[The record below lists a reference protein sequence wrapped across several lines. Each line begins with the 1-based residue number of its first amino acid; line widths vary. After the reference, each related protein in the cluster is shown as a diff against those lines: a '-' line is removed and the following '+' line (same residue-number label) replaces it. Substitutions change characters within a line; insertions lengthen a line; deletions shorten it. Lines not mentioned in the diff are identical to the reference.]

1 MLATTKPAVSDRL
14 PVQHEPLPAETN
26 FYSAYDW
33 CLDPHLTVGE
43 AVERLAGEID
53 RLPSTSA
60 GWQTSEVTTNIYLLS
75 CSLLNGIDEYLRGH
89 TLRLP
94 AQLARTRPGH
104 MAMWLTEKVAEN
116 LPRQHRTQVR
126 GWKQEWENGLD
137 GLFGVLARG
146 EPDQASFAESA
157 KKLSGLLQAQLP
169 SDLLNVRLGVPSA
182 FGRLDLTHFDV
193 LTLGRRFMQQY
204 PDKSHPILLLGLR
217 TAGTYFSALL
227 CSFFKAEGYRQIA
240 SLTVQPK
247 KGPSRRERKELAR
260 YAKQGFTLA
269 IVDDPPNSGG
279 TIVLAVEIAREAGF
293 DLARIKALVP
303 THPATR
309 NWANTLPDELVITLE
324 PERWRKQQL
333 LDPKNV
339 EKRLAEYFTRQGFSD
354 VRVVGSRRAS
364 DLNAALQH
372 DSTRNRAAALK
383 RIFEVQLWTSQGKN
397 ETRYVLAK
405 SVGLGYLGYPAFLA
419 AHRLSDFVPP
429 VLGLRDGVLY
439 TEWLPQQSGAG
450 DVRSDRET
458 WIETTAAYVA
468 ARTRVLSLPK
478 RRAAG
483 KAVHENGLDL
493 LAKSLGRA
501 YGRFVL
507 DIPMRSWI
515 QQRLYRLHC
524 PFPTLIDANIGRAEW
539 IEGKFGPLKTGY
551 YGHGLGKTQ
560 LNTIDPAFD
569 LAETI
574 LSFALCPDEEGRLI
588 RRYVEYSADTEV
600 GQRLF
605 VNKLLA
611 GLWAMESAQE
621 QLFGAMQTGQRQQ
634 ELHRR
639 FLGAWDFLTVQ
650 TARFCGARCRPSQ
663 PASWHAPLVMLDIDG
678 VLDRRMFGY
687 PCTTAAG
694 IEALALLAARGC
706 SVALNTARSAP
717 EVKDYCQAYGL
728 AGGVAEHGA
737 YLWDAVAQCGQVLL
751 DQETM
756 AQIDELRKH
765 LRRIPGIFLD
775 DRHQY
780 SIRAFMF
787 EKQPRN
793 LRSLLLNSFRS
804 FSVGLGAP
812 IPLPTLVMNHL
823 ITSLGLHRL
832 SFRQTMIDTAVVAKQ
847 NDKGTGL
854 AALRDR
860 VLGPDAETIA
870 VGDTEAD
877 LPMFRAATRSFAP
890 AQISCR
896 RQARLLGCTVS
907 RYPYQRGLL
916 DIVRTLVD
924 GGPGVDPTAS
934 ANESDGEAL
943 FLDLLRA
950 ADRPSARALGR
961 ALFDRATFRILVR

>member
-1 MLATTKPAVSDRL
+1 MLTMTKPAVSDRL
-14 PVQHEPLPAETN
+14 PVQHELLPAETN
-26 FYSAYDW
+26 FYSAYNW

-43 AVERLAGEID
+43 AIERLAGEID
-53 RLPSTSA
+53 RLPSTPA

-116 LPRQHRTQVR
+116 LPKPNRMQVR
-126 GWKQEWENGLD
+126 GWKQDWENGLD
-137 GLFGVLARG
+137 GLFGALARG

-169 SDLLNVRLGVPSA
+169 SDLGKVRLGVPSA

-204 PDKSHPILLLGLR
+204 PDRSHPILLLGLR

-247 KGPSRRERKELAR
+247 KGPSRHERKELAR

-309 NWANTLPDELVITLE
+309 NWANTLPDKLVITLE

-339 EKRLAEYFTRQGFSD
+339 EKRLAEYFTQQGFAD
-354 VRVVGSRRAS
+354 VRVVGSRRA
-364 DLNAALQH
+364 DELNAGLQH

-383 RIFEVQLWTSQGKN
+383 RIFEVQLWTPQGNN

-405 SVGLGYLGYPAFLA
+405 SVGHGYLGYPAFLA

-429 VLGLRDGVLY
+429 TLGLRDGVLY

-468 ARTRVLSLPK
+468 ARTRLLNLPK

-483 KAVHENGLDL
+483 KAVHENGLGL

-560 LNTIDPAFD
+560 LNAIDPAFD

-574 LSFALCPDEEGRLI
+574 LSFALSPEEEGRLI
-588 RRYVEYSADTEV
+588 RRYVEYSGDTEV
-600 GQRLF
+600 EQRLF

-611 GLWAMESAQE
+611 GLWTMESAQE

-663 PASWHAPLVMLDIDG
+663 PASWHPPLIMLDIDG
-678 VLDRRMFGY
+678 VLDRRTFGY

-694 IEALALLAARGC
+694 IEALSLLAARGC
-706 SVALNTARSAP
+706 SVALNTARSAA
-717 EVKDYCQAYGL
+717 EVKDYCRAYGL
-728 AGGVAEHGA
+728 AGGVAEQGA

-756 AQIDELRKH
+756 VQLDELRKH

-787 EKQPRN
+787 EKQPRS
-793 LRSLLLNSFRS
+793 LRSLLLSSFRS

-812 IPLPTLVMNHL
+812 IPLPTLVVTHL

-870 VGDTEAD
+870 IGDTEAD

-934 ANESDGEAL
+934 ANESEGEAL

-950 ADRPSARALGR
+950 ADRPSARALVR
-961 ALFDRATFRILVR
+961 ALFDRATFRVFVR